1 MRAISDKS
9 SAKPISESRG
19 TKLKC
24 KTPPQKHQGLL
35 QMSLPQPVACRRLP
49 MSTTATC
56 RLTSPSSG
64 KGKMSCSRG
73 AATTTNAHYWQIH
86 RSTTSVPCFK
96 SPYLALAPNC
106 PWHTF
111 PFSRLRIR
119 PQRLIFVRRAPS
131 FWAPTHRR
139 TSCPSAFLLACRK
152 LIGSDQE
159 VRTVVYIQQ
168 YFHSTRLQCVSS
180 QRMKCHAIP
189 RCILRNCRRT
199 VTFISCH
206 GNGHCVLPES
216 TCILLRSTRAFCP
229 TPAHKNA
236 IIPKDPGAQTLLRFS
251 HIWRRCTSVSQTVAL
266 RLDTIQSKSLPRMTC
281 LNRRH
286 TIPSIYSCLFMV
298 ISHLHTNQRITSKLV
313 EYLPVWI
320 PYI

>member
-1 MRAISDKS
+1 MSAISDKS

-35 QMSLPQPVACRRLP
+35 QMSLPQPVACRGCPCQPQQLAGWPAHPPEKARCPVHAARPQQPTPITDKSIAVPRQSLA
-49 MSTTATC
+49 SSLRIYHCHQTA
-56 RLTSPSSG
+56 
-64 KGKMSCSRG
+64 
-73 AATTTNAHYWQIH
+73 HDIH
-86 RSTTSVPCFK
+86 S
-96 SPYLALAPNC
+96 L
-106 PWHTF
+106 
-111 PFSRLRIR
+111 SRLRIR
-119 PQRLIFVRRAPS
+119 PRRLIFVRRAPS

-251 HIWRRCTSVSQTVAL
+251 HIWQRCTSVSQTVAL

-313 EYLPVWI
+313 EYLPVWV